1 MKLSTL
7 LANQFTSEVQHRGR
21 SYYHSGYVRLTEGTP
36 WLVQAFVQGGARY
49 QVTLSRDDVVVCGAC
64 TCPYPL
70 SHGMPCKHL
79 WATVLA
85 AEAHGYLQGDGRNQS
100 LYFTLSSEDDLE
112 DMDDLDEGTDVFA
125 LPPSRAPSSL
135 YTPQRIPVAGA
146 RVGQTRAASR
156 AAAAAP
162 WKQILASMRSAEQQ
176 HCPQQASWPVGRQL
190 LYIVDVP
197 STLSN
202 GQLVLELAMRDRLK
216 KPAGWGKVK
225 AARLLLSQLEHLPE
239 PLDRQILATLGGAR
253 EHYGYS
259 HTYYGSSVY
268 GSISTQY
275 VLPATLQHLLVPLMC
290 QTGRCWLRLPP
301 MTTDCPIL
309 SWDDGEPW
317 HFHIRMARDEA
328 QRQYVLTGVLQRPG
342 PTGMEQLA
350 MTAPA
355 ILTAG
360 GLLFTHERV
369 ARFEHGDSFAW
380 IPYLRQHGQLA
391 IPFVQGQ
398 AFLSDFLALPQP
410 PPCTLPP
417 ELHYEEVRL
426 VPQPRIILRPLKQK
440 SGDNRICGEVAFQYG
455 EQRIL
460 PDSRSGGVYDP
471 QARRLLV
478 RHRAVEEAALAT
490 LYQLGFKEQRYY
502 FEPRPVLTLA
512 TSRMPRVVRQLAEQG
527 WVVEAE
533 GKLYRRP
540 GAFRLNVSSGID
552 WFELHGDV
560 DFDGVLAPLP
570 VILAALLRGENTVRL
585 GDGTYGLLPEEWL
598 KKYYLL
604 AGLGSAQTDHVRFT
618 KAQAGLLDAL
628 LAAQPDV
635 TFDVTFAHARGQ
647 LQRFEGVEPADPPA
661 EFHGTLR
668 AYQRDGL
675 GWLHFLR
682 QFGFGGCLADDMGLG
697 KTVQVLALLA
707 SRRYPSS
714 PTPQENGQRPAP
726 SLVVVPRSLIFN
738 WQQEAVRFTPHL
750 RVLEHTGQGRKKAQA
765 EHFDDYDVIL
775 TTYGTLRKDAV
786 LFKDFRFDYVILD
799 EAQAIKNADTESAK
813 AARLLQGDY
822 KLALSGTPIENHLG
836 ELWSLCEFLNPG
848 MLGAASAFT
857 LGGAAG
863 RHPDPET
870 RHLLAQALR
879 PFILRRTKA
888 QVARDL
894 PEKIEQTIFCELEP
908 QQRKLYDELREY
920 YRHTLLGKVAQDGIN
935 TSKIMILEALL
946 RLRQAACHAAL
957 LDAEKTSESSAKLDV
972 LIPKLIEAMEEGSKT
987 LVFSQFTSL
996 LAIVRKR
1003 LDKEGIPYAY
1013 LDGRT
1018 RNRQER
1024 VERFQTDPHCP
1035 LFLISLKAGGLGL
1048 NLTAAENVFL
1058 LDPWWNPAVEA
1069 QAIDRTHRLGQT
1081 KQVFAC
1087 RLIAKDT
1094 VEEKVLE
1101 LQHSKRDLADAIIT
1115 ADNSLIRNLKR
1126 EDLELLLS

>member
-1 MKLSTL
+1 MKLSAL
-7 LANQFTSEVQHRGR
+7 LANEFPSEVQRRGHA
-21 SYYHSGYVRLTEGTP
+21 YYHSGYVRLTERTP

-49 QVTLSRDDVVVCGAC
+49 QVTLSREDALVSGSC

-79 WATVLA
+79 WATILA
-85 AEAHGYLQGDGRNQS
+85 AEAHGSLQGDGRNQS

-125 LPPSRAPSSL
+125 LPPSRAPSSR
-135 YTPQRIPVAGA
+135 YTPQRIPVGGA
-146 RVGQTRAASR
+146 RVGQSRAASG
-156 AAAAAP
+156 AAAAP
-162 WKQILASMRSAEQQ
+162 WKQLLASMLPSEPQAFQ
-176 HCPQQASWPVGRQL
+176 QQASWPVGRQL
-190 LYIVDVP
+190 LYLIDVP
-197 STLSN
+197 ATLSH

-216 KPAGWGKVK
+216 KADGWGKVK
-225 AARLLLSQLEHLPE
+225 AARLPLSQLEHLPE
-239 PLDRQILATLGGAR
+239 PLDRQILATLRGAR

-259 HTYYGSSVY
+259 HTYYDSSVY
-268 GSISTQY
+268 GTLSTQY

-290 QTGRCWLRLPP
+290 QTGRCWLRLTP
-301 MTTDCPIL
+301 MTTDCPVL
-309 SWDDGEPW
+309 RWDDGAPW
-317 HFHIRMARDEA
+317 HFHVRIERDEA
-328 QRQYVLTGVLQRPG
+328 QRQYVLTGVLQRQG

-355 ILTAG
+355 IFTAG
-360 GLLFTHERV
+360 GLLLTHERV

-380 IPYLRQHGQLA
+380 IPYLRRHGQLA
-391 IPFVQGQ
+391 IPFAQGQ

-417 ELHYEEVRL
+417 ELQYEEVRL
-426 VPQPRIILRPLKQK
+426 VPQPRLTLRPLQHK
-440 SGDNRICGEVAFQYG
+440 SADDRLCGEVAFQYG
-455 EQRIL
+455 EQRIR
-460 PDSRSGGVYDP
+460 PNSRSGGVYNP
-471 QARRLLV
+471 QAQRFWV
-478 RHRAVEEAALAT
+478 RHRAAEEAALAT
-490 LYQLGFKEQRYY
+490 LHQLGFKEQRYH

-512 TSRMPRVVRQLAEQG
+512 TSSMPRVVRQLAEQG

-540 GAFRLNVSSGID
+540 GAFRLSVRSGID

-560 DFDGVLAPLP
+560 DFDGVVALFPT
-570 VILAALLRGENTVRL
+570 ILAALLRGDTTVRL

-598 KKYYLL
+598 KKYSLL

-635 TFDVTFAHARGQ
+635 TFDATFAHACAQ
-647 LQRFEGVEPADPPA
+647 LQRFQGIKPADPPA
-661 EFHGTLR
+661 AFHGTLR

-682 QFGFGGCLADDMGLG
+682 QFGFGGCLADEMGLG

-707 SRRYPSS
+707 SRRHPSG

-726 SLVVVPRSLIFN
+726 SLVVVPRSLMFN
-738 WQQEAVRFTPHL
+738 WQQEATRFTPHL
-750 RVLEHTGQGRKKAQA
+750 RVLDHTGQGWNKAQA
-765 EHFDDYDVIL
+765 EHFDGYDVIL
-775 TTYGTLRKDAV
+775 TTYGTPRKDAV
-786 LFKDFRFDYVILD
+786 VFKDFRFDYVILD
-799 EAQAIKNADTESAK
+799 EAQAIKNAETESAK

-836 ELWSLCEFLNPG
+836 ELWSLCGFLNPG

-894 PEKIEQTIFCELEP
+894 PAKIEQTIFCELEP
-908 QQRKLYDELREY
+908 RQRKLYDALREH
-920 YRHTLLGKVAQDGIN
+920 YRRALLGKVAQDGIN

-946 RLRQAACHAAL
+946 RLRQAACHPGL
-957 LDAEKTSESSAKLDV
+957 LDAEQTSESSAKLDV
-972 LIPKLIEAMEEGSKT
+972 LIPKLIEAREEGSKT
-987 LVFSQFTSL
+987 VVFSQFTSL
-996 LAIVRKR
+996 LAIVRER
-1003 LDKEGIPYAY
+1003 LDNEGMLYAY

-1069 QAIDRTHRLGQT
+1069 QAIDRTHRIGQT

-1101 LQHSKRDLADAIIT
+1101 LQHRKRDLADAIIT
-1115 ADNSLIRNLKR
+1115 ADNSLIRNLTR
-1126 EDLELLLS
+1126 EDLELLLA